1 LRYIGP
7 FFRMNSL
14 SQNEISGQL
23 FYLSKESVK
32 TLVLNSKCGLL
43 AQIRS
48 SKKSSINDIS
58 ILNNFSPLLCLYR
71 KASPMF
77 IHSKTSHGF
86 DESSFRK
93 EINPSTN
100 AFMTLS
106 LLELSDYYSN
116 YSDDYRNVVSLEKPY
131 LYLAKEQLKFYSENM
146 RNDEGLFVSKKN
158 TSEANSKGYSLIN
171 KDDKFK
177 FSDQA
182 FMMNA
187 YFLYS
192 HFNKNDAESSEYC
205 KFSNEILSLFIDY
218 KDALYDLS
226 FSENI
231 QILLALNIYYKYSK
245 NHAAKELIIDLG
257 DFLINKFEEKD
268 YYIDSLDDCSLFSI
282 CLMES
287 YKHTNII
294 SFKDSYKEITDK
306 LISLYNSDKNMFMKI
321 SDKKEVK
328 YSCLEINF
336 YLLCLLMYSELEED
350 KTTEL
355 KPILSAFYRKF
366 YVNSG
371 FLTSWPDAPT
381 LDEVERYK
389 NLSLRADDMLD
400 ETYFRMPMLTSPK
413 SSGIAS
419 VFIKNLTYSKKKDTF
434 TASKLSFDS
443 NKNMFSFYLII
454 YLLKDKIKSLMGFGL
469 SNTINEKNKFNNT
482 ESEKDSVNKKS
493 NKESRKKIDNNLDN
507 TNSPNIPELDS
518 ITAETVEKT
527 ENINIDNDSN
537 RLINSDKDE
546 GNVSSVDLTTANEIP
561 VAEITPVN
569 EKITLNATL
578 SNTEKNQ
585 NSKKTKKK

>member
-1 LRYIGP
+1 MRYIGP

-43 AQIRS
+43 AQIRN

-100 AFMTLS
+100 AFMTLC

-116 YSDDYRNVVSLEKPY
+116 YSDDNRNVVSLEKPY
-131 LYLAKEQLKFYSENM
+131 LYLAKEQLQFYSENL

-182 FMMNA
+182 FMMDA

-192 HFNKNDAESSEYC
+192 YLNKNDTESIEYS
-205 KFSNEILSLFIDY
+205 KFANEILSLFIDY

-226 FSENI
+226 FAENI

-257 DFLINKFEEKD
+257 DFLINKFDDKD
-268 YYIDSLDDCSLFSI
+268 YYIDNLDDCALFSI

-287 YKHTNII
+287 YKHTGII
-294 SFKDSYKEITDK
+294 SFKDSYKEVNEK
-306 LISLYNSDKNMFMKI
+306 LLSLYNSDKNMFVKI
-321 SDKKEVK
+321 SDKKEIK
-328 YSCLEINF
+328 YSCLEINL
-336 YLLCLLMYSELEED
+336 YLLCLLIYSSEED
-350 KTTEL
+350 KTNEL

-371 FLTSWPDAPT
+371 LLASWPDAPT
-381 LDEVERYK
+381 LDEVERYR
-389 NLSLRADDMLD
+389 NLSLRADDMLE
-400 ETYFRMPMLTSPK
+400 ETYFRMPMLPTPK

-419 VFIKNLTYSKKKDTF
+419 IFIKNLTYSKKKDTF

-443 NKNMFSFYLII
+443 NKNMFNFYLII
-454 YLLKDKIKSLMGFGL
+454 YFLKDKIKKIMCFGL
-469 SNTINEKNKFNNT
+469 PGIKKKDDCKNTPTKKYSDNQKTNIESRKNPNNNSNNNTLKLDTTINENLKNDKKVFSN
-482 ESEKDSVNKKS
+482 DS
-493 NKESRKKIDNNLDN
+493 DN
-507 TNSPNIPELDS
+507 TLKLDIDENNMSSIELTKAD
-518 ITAETVEKT
+518 
-527 ENINIDNDSN
+527 
-537 RLINSDKDE
+537 
-546 GNVSSVDLTTANEIP
+546 EIP
-561 VAEITPVN
+561 VAEVTPVN
-569 EKITLNATL
+569 EKIKLNASL
-578 SNTEKNQ
+578 PKTEKNQ
-585 NSKKTKKK
+585 KSKKLKKK